1 MASRSHDTI
10 GMTEAQFLSDHFLI
24 AMPGMGDPNFNRTVT
39 YVCEHSGEGAMGL
52 VINRPMNL
60 KLGEIFAQMSLE
72 KPREDVSDQQV
83 LQGGP
88 VHPDRGFVLHDPSDD
103 SWDSTLEVSSDIRV
117 TTSRDILTAMATG
130 EGPSRSVVV
139 LGYAG
144 WSGGQLEDE
153 MVANAWLS
161 VPATTGI
168 IFDIPYDDRWQAA
181 AKLIGIDLN
190 SLSIEAGHA

>member
-1 MASRSHDTI
+1 
-10 GMTEAQFLSDHFLI
+10 MTEAQFLTDHFLI
-24 AMPGMGDPNFNRTVT
+24 AMPGMGDPNFHQTVT
-39 YVCEHSGEGAMGL
+39 YVCEHSSEGAMGL

-72 KPREDVSDQQV
+72 KPTGDVSDKQI

-103 SWDSTLEVSSDIRV
+103 SWDSTLEVSSEIRV
-117 TTSRDILTAMATG
+117 TTSRDILTAMAHG
-130 EGPSRSVVV
+130 EGPSRAVVV

-144 WSGGQLEDE
+144 WGGGQLEDE
-153 MVANAWLS
+153 IVANAWLS
-161 VPATTGI
+161 VPATTSI
-168 IFDIPYDDRWQAA
+168 IFDTPYDHRWQAA

-190 SLSIEAGHA
+190 TLSIDAGHA

>member
-1 MASRSHDTI
+1 
-10 GMTEAQFLSDHFLI
+10 MTEPEFLTGHFLI
-24 AMPGMGDPNFNRTVT
+24 AMPTMGDPNFHRTVT
-39 YVCEHSGEGAMGL
+39 YICEHSGEGAMGL

-60 KLGEIFAQMSLE
+60 KLGEIFTQMSLE
-72 KPREDVSDQQV
+72 APSGDVSDQQV

-103 SWDSTLEVSSDIRV
+103 AWDSTLEVSSEIRV
-117 TTSRDILTAMATG
+117 TTSRDILTALAEG
-130 EGPSRSVVV
+130 EGPPRAVVV

-161 VPATTGI
+161 VPATTSI
-168 IFDIPYDDRWQAA
+168 IFDTPYDDRWQAA
-181 AKLIGIDLN
+181 ADLIGIDL
-190 SLSIEAGHA
+190 STLSIDAGHA

>member
-1 MASRSHDTI
+1 
-10 GMTEAQFLSDHFLI
+10 MTEAQFLTGHFLI
-24 AMPGMGDPNFNRTVT
+24 AMPSMGDPNFHRTVT
-39 YVCEHSGEGAMGL
+39 YICEHNSDGAMGL

-72 KPREDVSDQQV
+72 KPTENVSGQEV

-103 SWDSTLEVSSDIRV
+103 TWDSTLEVSSDIRV

-161 VPATTGI
+161 VPATTAI
-168 IFDIPYDDRWQAA
+168 IFDTPYDDRWQAA